1 MRYLRAFGAFW
12 YDFLIGD
19 RIELFVG
26 PLVALL
32 VAWLLVGTG
41 ISAGLV
47 GLVLFVAVL
56 FVGAASLA
64 LATRPRR

>member
-19 RIELFVG
+19 RMELFLG
-26 PLVALL
+26 PLAALL
-32 VAWLLVGTG
+32 LAWLLLEARAS
-41 ISAGLV
+41 SALS
-47 GLVLFVAVL
+47 GLVLFLAVV

-64 LATRPRR
+64 FATRPRR